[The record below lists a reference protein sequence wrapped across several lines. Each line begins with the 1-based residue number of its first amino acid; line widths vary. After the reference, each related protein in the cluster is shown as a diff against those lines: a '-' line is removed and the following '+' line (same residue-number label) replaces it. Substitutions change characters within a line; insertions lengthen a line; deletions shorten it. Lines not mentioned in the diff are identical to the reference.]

1 MTEKGILETELAK
14 PIYLYKQIPE
24 ISRITGLEET
34 DIKKIMMNSLIVEK
48 HKGSYILVSA
58 KQLASNSNGQYYGSD
73 AITYLLNLHKK
84 AEDVIP
90 LFSVIIP
97 YQIFGEATPR
107 EWYDITYLFSRVKN
121 RSDRLKRL
129 TELSAPTIIM
139 LNEERMLWEAITSLE
154 DNDNPV
160 LKPLVDY
167 NDIML
172 RSLNDME
179 YSLLT
184 GWSEEKRKRMEDW
197 EEGFKNSMEES
208 EGDKS

>member
-1 MTEKGILETELAK
+1 MLEKGLLETKLAK
-14 PIYLYKQIPE
+14 PMYLYKQIPE

-34 DIKKIMMNSLIVEK
+34 DIKKIMMNSLMVEETK
-48 HKGSYILVSA
+48 DSYRLVSPKELNSEA
-58 KQLASNSNGQYYGSD
+58 KYDFGSD

-84 AEDVIP
+84 TEDVIP

-107 EWYDITYLFSRVKN
+107 EWYDITCLFSRVNN

-154 DNDNPV
+154 DNDNPI

-197 EEGFKNSMEES
+197 EEGLKNSMEES